1 MNITT
6 PASLGYPLS
15 VFNKNSTLTFM
26 NLAESWC
33 FTIQESKREKGGRKK
48 ETQFKG
54 EGRKGGGEGGEQF
67 LTDPWQT
74 HWGF

>member
-1 MNITT
+1 
-6 PASLGYPLS
+6 
-15 VFNKNSTLTFM
+15 M

-67 LTDPWQT
+67 LTDPW
-74 HWGF
+74 